1 MTGAQLRPSLDIL
14 WPMVQLNFEQQ
25 ARDPGHNTMVI
36 RLNNYSKLDCIW
48 QVIPSNAD
56 TSIML
61 FSY

>member
-1 MTGAQLRPSLDIL
+1 
-14 WPMVQLNFEQQ
+14 MVQLNFEQQ

-56 TSIML
+56 TSIMV